1 MMQAM
6 ILAGGFGT
14 RLQPVVSGIPK
25 VMAPV
30 RGKPFL
36 ACLLDYL
43 AGQGITHVTLCVHY
57 LWEQIKDYFQDAYQ
71 GISIAYSVETEPL
84 GTGGA
89 IVNALRSSSMT
100 GRVFVLNG
108 DTFVKLNYQLMYQLM
123 YQHQFMMAAAHV
135 PEASRYGKVILDQGI
150 VTHFQEKGVSGA
162 GWVNAGVY
170 LLPVSLFDAFDLP
183 EKFSFEKDFILP
195 NLSLLKPAAFMTTG
209 FIDIGIPSDY
219 SALIDINFII

>member
-1 MMQAM
+1 MQAM

-14 RLQPVVSGIPK
+14 RLQPVISGMPK

-36 ACLLDYL
+36 AYLLDYL
-43 AGQGITHVTLCVHY
+43 AEQGITRVTLCVHY
-57 LWEQIKDYFQDAYQ
+57 LWEQIKDYFQDVYQ

-89 IVNALRSSSMT
+89 IVHALRLFNIID
-100 GRVFVLNG
+100 RIFVLNG
-108 DTFVKLNYQLMYQLM
+108 DTLVKLNYRLM
-123 YQHQFMMAAAHV
+123 YQHQFMMAVAHV
-135 PEASRYGKVILDQGI
+135 SEASRYGKVILDQGI

-170 LLPVSLFDAFDLP
+170 LLTASLFEGFDLP
-183 EKFSFEKDFILP
+183 EKFSFENDFILP
-195 NLSLLKPAAFMTTG
+195 NLSLLKPAALMTNHH
-209 FIDIGIPSDY
+209 FIDIGMPADY
-219 SALIDINFII
+219 RSLIDLDSVIV